1 MSKLILKL
9 FISATAIL
17 CLNACL
23 VIPGGKVPKINE
35 SHFDDF
41 QPNLSIN
48 FQIIDKMD
56 DETIGV
62 DEPYSVYDIDDL
74 FIISNLFSTN
84 EAPKGTED
92 YHFKI
97 IRITNGV
104 PTVHFA
110 MTIISMVTL
119 GLIPAYAKNEFEYI
133 IKVIKDKEELKTY
146 QYKDHTTILG
156 GIYFIFNDG
165 LEEYQWKIRRN
176 RHNSILAFLKDFEE
190 DVRTVKFTK

>member
-23 VIPGGKVPKINE
+23 IIPGGKVPKINE

-62 DEPYSVYDIDDL
+62 DEPYSVDEFDDM

-97 IRITNGV
+97 IKNTNGV
-104 PTVHFA
+104 PTVHFVMQA
-110 MTIISMVTL
+110 ISWLTL
-119 GLIPAYAKNEFEYI
+119 GLIPAYAKDEFEYI

-146 QYKDHTTILG
+146 KYKDHTTTLG
-156 GIYFIFNDG
+156 GIYFIFNDFG
-165 LEEYQWKIRRN
+165 EYPWKIIRN
-176 RHNSILAFLKDFEE
+176 RRNSILAFLKDFEK
-190 DVRTVKFTK
+190 DVRTGNFTK

>member
-9 FISATAIL
+9 FISTTAIFS
-17 CLNACL
+17 LNACL

-62 DEPYSVYDIDDL
+62 DEPYSVDEFDDM

-97 IRITNGV
+97 IKNTNGL
-104 PTVHFA
+104 PTVQFA
-110 MTIISMVTL
+110 MQAISWLTL
-119 GLIPAYAKNEFEYI
+119 GLIPTYAKDEFEYI

-146 QYKDHTTILG
+146 KYKDHTTTLG
-156 GIYFIFNDG
+156 GIYFIFHDFG
-165 LEEYQWKIRRN
+165 EYPWKIIRN
-176 RHNSILAFLKDFEE
+176 RRNSILAFLKDFEK
-190 DVRTVKFTK
+190 DVRTGNFTK

>member
-1 MSKLILKL
+1 MSKLIFKL

-23 VIPGGKVPKINE
+23 IIPGGKVPKINE
-35 SHFDDF
+35 SHFDNF

-62 DEPYSVYDIDDL
+62 DEPYSVDEVDDM

-97 IRITNGV
+97 IKNTNGL
-104 PTVHFA
+104 PTVQFA
-110 MTIISMVTL
+110 MQAISWLTL
-119 GLIPAYAKNEFEYI
+119 GLIPTYAKDEFEYI

-146 QYKDHTTILG
+146 KYKDHTTTLG
-156 GIYFIFNDG
+156 GIYFIFNDFG
-165 LEEYQWKIRRN
+165 EYPWKIIRN
-176 RHNSILAFLKDFEE
+176 RRNSILAFLKDFEK
-190 DVRTVKFTK
+190 DVRTGNFTK

>member
-9 FISATAIL
+9 FTSATAIL

-23 VIPGGKVPKINE
+23 IIPGGKVPKINE

-97 IRITNGV
+97 IKNTNGV
-104 PTVHFA
+104 PTVHFVMQA
-110 MTIISMVTL
+110 ISWLTL
-119 GLIPAYAKNEFEYI
+119 GLIPAYAKDEFEYI
-133 IKVIKDKEELKTY
+133 IKVIKDEEELKTY
-146 QYKDHTTILG
+146 KYKDHTTTLG
-156 GIYFIFNDG
+156 GIYFIFTELD
-165 LEEYQWKIRRN
+165 EYPRKIIRN
-176 RHNSILAFLKDFEE
+176 RQNSILAFLKDFEE
-190 DVRTVKFTK
+190 DVRTGNFTK

>member
-23 VIPGGKVPKINE
+23 IIPGGKVPKINE

-97 IRITNGV
+97 IKNTNGL
-104 PTVHFA
+104 PTVQFA
-110 MTIISMVTL
+110 MQAISWLTL
-119 GLIPAYAKNEFEYI
+119 GLIPTYAKDEFEYI

-146 QYKDHTTILG
+146 KYKDHTTTLG
-156 GIYFIFNDG
+156 GIYFIFNDFG
-165 LEEYQWKIRRN
+165 EYPWKIIRN
-176 RHNSILAFLKDFEE
+176 RRNSILAFLKDFEE
-190 DVRTVKFTK
+190 DVRTGNFTK

>member
-9 FISATAIL
+9 FISAIAIL

-23 VIPGGKVPKINE
+23 IIPGGKVPKINE

-41 QPNLSIN
+41 QSNLSIN

-62 DEPYSVYDIDDL
+62 DEPYSVDEVDDM

-97 IRITNGV
+97 IKNTNGL
-104 PTVHFA
+104 PTVQFA
-110 MTIISMVTL
+110 MQAISWLTL
-119 GLIPAYAKNEFEYI
+119 GLIPTYAKDEFEYI

-146 QYKDHTTILG
+146 KYKDHTTTLG
-156 GIYFIFNDG
+156 GIYFIFSELD
-165 LEEYQWKIRRN
+165 EYPRKIIRN
-176 RHNSILAFLKDFEE
+176 RQNSILAFLKDFEE
-190 DVRTVKFTK
+190 DVRTGKFMK

>member
-1 MSKLILKL
+1 MSHMILKL

-23 VIPGGKVPKINE
+23 IIPGGEVPKINE
-35 SHFDDF
+35 SYFDDL

-48 FQIIDKMD
+48 FQIIDKIN

-62 DEPYSVYDIDDL
+62 DDPFSVDQVNDMFL
-74 FIISNLFSTN
+74 ISNLFSTN

-97 IRITNGV
+97 IKNTNGV

-110 MTIISMVTL
+110 MQIISFLTL
-119 GLIPAYAKNEFEYI
+119 GLIPAYAKDEFEYT
-133 IKVIKDKEELKTY
+133 IKVIKDKELLKIY
-146 QYKDHTTILG
+146 KYKDHTTILG
-156 GIYFIFNDG
+156 GIYFIFNDF
-165 LEEYQWKIRRN
+165 EEYPWKIIRN
-176 RHNSILAFLKDFEE
+176 RQNPILVFVKDFEK
-190 DVRTVKFTK
+190 DVRMKNFTK

>member
-1 MSKLILKL
+1 MSKLFLKF

-62 DEPYSVYDIDDL
+62 DEPYSVDEVDDM

-97 IRITNGV
+97 IKNTNGV
-104 PTVHFA
+104 PTVHFVMQA
-110 MTIISMVTL
+110 ISWLTL
-119 GLIPAYAKNEFEYI
+119 GLIPAYAKDEFEYT
-133 IKVIKDKEELKTY
+133 IKVFKDKEELKTY
-146 QYKDHTTILG
+146 KYKDHTTTLG
-156 GIYFIFNDG
+156 GIYFIFTELD
-165 LEEYQWKIRRN
+165 EYPRKIIRN
-176 RHNSILAFLKDFEE
+176 RQNSILAFLKDFEE
-190 DVRTVKFTK
+190 DVRTGNFTK

>member
-9 FISATAIL
+9 FISAIAIL

-23 VIPGGKVPKINE
+23 IIPGGKVPKINE

-62 DEPYSVYDIDDL
+62 DEPYSVDEVDDM

-97 IRITNGV
+97 IKNTNGV
-104 PTVHFA
+104 PTVHFVMQA
-110 MTIISMVTL
+110 ISWLTL
-119 GLIPAYAKNEFEYI
+119 GLIPAYAKDEFEYT

-146 QYKDHTTILG
+146 KYKDHTTTLG
-156 GIYFIFNDG
+156 GIYFIFNDF
-165 LEEYQWKIRRN
+165 EDYPWKIIRN
-176 RHNSILAFLKDFEE
+176 RRNSILAFLKDFEK
-190 DVRTVKFTK
+190 DVRTGNFTK

>member
-1 MSKLILKL
+1 MSKVILKL

-23 VIPGGKVPKINE
+23 IIPGGKVPKINE
-35 SHFDDF
+35 SHFDNF

-62 DEPYSVYDIDDL
+62 DEPYSVDEVDDM

-97 IRITNGV
+97 IKNTNGL
-104 PTVHFA
+104 PTVQFA
-110 MTIISMVTL
+110 MQAISWLTL
-119 GLIPAYAKNEFEYI
+119 GLIPAYAKDEFEYI

-146 QYKDHTTILG
+146 KYKDHTTTLG
-156 GIYFIFNDG
+156 GIYFIFNDF
-165 LEEYQWKIRRN
+165 EDYPWKIIRN
-176 RHNSILAFLKDFEE
+176 RRNSILAFLKDFEK
-190 DVRTVKFTK
+190 DVRTGNFTK

>member
-97 IRITNGV
+97 IRNTNGV

-110 MTIISMVTL
+110 TQAISFQTL
-119 GLIPAYAKNEFEYI
+119 GLIPAYAKDEFEYI

-146 QYKDHTTILG
+146 KYKDHTTTLG
-156 GIYFIFNDG
+156 GIYFIFNDF
-165 LEEYQWKIRRN
+165 EEYPWKIIRN
-176 RHNSILAFLKDFEE
+176 RRNSILAFLKDFEK
-190 DVRTVKFTK
+190 DVRTGNFTK

>member
-9 FISATAIL
+9 FTSATAIL

-23 VIPGGKVPKINE
+23 IIPGGKVPKINE

-62 DEPYSVYDIDDL
+62 DEPYSVDEVDDM

-97 IRITNGV
+97 IKNTNGL
-104 PTVHFA
+104 PTVQFA
-110 MTIISMVTL
+110 MQAISWLTL
-119 GLIPAYAKNEFEYI
+119 GLIPTYAKDEFEYI

-146 QYKDHTTILG
+146 KYKDHTTTLG
-156 GIYFIFNDG
+156 GIYFIFND
-165 LEEYQWKIRRN
+165 LDEYPWKIIRN
-176 RHNSILAFLKDFEE
+176 RRNSILAFLKDFEK
-190 DVRTVKFTK
+190 DVRTGNFTK

>member
-23 VIPGGKVPKINE
+23 IIPGGKVPKINE

-62 DEPYSVYDIDDL
+62 DEPYSVDEVDDM

-97 IRITNGV
+97 IKNTNGV
-104 PTVHFA
+104 PTVHFVMQA
-110 MTIISMVTL
+110 ISWLTL
-119 GLIPAYAKNEFEYI
+119 GLIPAYAKDEFEYT

-146 QYKDHTTILG
+146 KYKDHTTTLG
-156 GIYFIFNDG
+156 GIYFIFNDF
-165 LEEYQWKIRRN
+165 EEYPWKIIRN
-176 RHNSILAFLKDFEE
+176 RRNSILAFLKDFEK
-190 DVRTVKFTK
+190 DVRTGNFTK

>member
-9 FISATAIL
+9 FISAIAIL

-23 VIPGGKVPKINE
+23 IIPGGKVPKINE

-62 DEPYSVYDIDDL
+62 DEPYTVDEFVDM

-97 IRITNGV
+97 IKNTNGL
-104 PTVHFA
+104 PTVQFA
-110 MTIISMVTL
+110 MQAISWLTL
-119 GLIPAYAKNEFEYI
+119 GLIPTYAKDEFEYI

-146 QYKDHTTILG
+146 KYKDHTTTLG
-156 GIYFIFNDG
+156 GIYFIFNDFG
-165 LEEYQWKIRRN
+165 EYPWKIIRN
-176 RHNSILAFLKDFEE
+176 RRNSILAFLKDFEK
-190 DVRTVKFTK
+190 DVRTGNFTK

>member
-62 DEPYSVYDIDDL
+62 DEPYSVDEVDDM

-97 IRITNGV
+97 IKNTNGL

-110 MTIISMVTL
+110 MQAISWLTL
-119 GLIPAYAKNEFEYI
+119 GLIPTYAKDEFEYI

-146 QYKDHTTILG
+146 KYKDHTTTLG
-156 GIYFIFNDG
+156 GIYFIFNDFG
-165 LEEYQWKIRRN
+165 EYPWKIIRN
-176 RHNSILAFLKDFEE
+176 RRNSILAFLKDFEK
-190 DVRTVKFTK
+190 DVRTGNFTK

>member
-1 MSKLILKL
+1 MSKVILKL

-23 VIPGGKVPKINE
+23 IIPGGKVPKINE

-62 DEPYSVYDIDDL
+62 DEPYSVDEFDDM

-97 IRITNGV
+97 IKNTNGV
-104 PTVHFA
+104 PTVHFVMQA
-110 MTIISMVTL
+110 ISWLTL
-119 GLIPAYAKNEFEYI
+119 GLIPAYAKDEFEYI

-146 QYKDHTTILG
+146 KYKDHTTTLG
-156 GIYFIFNDG
+156 GIYFIFNDFG
-165 LEEYQWKIRRN
+165 EYPWKIIRN
-176 RHNSILAFLKDFEE
+176 RRNSILAFLKDFEK
-190 DVRTVKFTK
+190 DVRTGNFTK

>member
-23 VIPGGKVPKINE
+23 IIPGGKVPKINE

-62 DEPYSVYDIDDL
+62 DEPYSVDEVDDM

-97 IRITNGV
+97 IKNTNGV
-104 PTVHFA
+104 PTVHFVMQA
-110 MTIISMVTL
+110 ISWLTL
-119 GLIPAYAKNEFEYI
+119 GLIPAYAKDEFEYI

-146 QYKDHTTILG
+146 KYKDHTTTLG
-156 GIYFIFNDG
+156 GIYFIFNDF
-165 LEEYQWKIRRN
+165 EDYPWKIIRN
-176 RHNSILAFLKDFEE
+176 RQNSILAFLKDFEE
-190 DVRTVKFTK
+190 DVRTGKFTK

>member
-9 FISATAIL
+9 FISAIAIL

-23 VIPGGKVPKINE
+23 IIPGGKVPKINE

-62 DEPYSVYDIDDL
+62 DEHYTVDEFVDM

-97 IRITNGV
+97 IRNSNGV
-104 PTVHFA
+104 PTFSIAKHA
-110 MTIISMVTL
+110 ISLFTF
-119 GLIPAYAKNEFEYI
+119 GLIPVYAKDEFEYI

-146 QYKDHTTILG
+146 KYKDHTTTLG
-156 GIYFIFNDG
+156 GIYFIFNDFG
-165 LEEYQWKIRRN
+165 EYPWKIIRN
-176 RHNSILAFLKDFEE
+176 RRNSILAFLKDFEK
-190 DVRTVKFTK
+190 DVRTGNFTK

>member
-9 FISATAIL
+9 FTSATAIL

-23 VIPGGKVPKINE
+23 IIPGGKVPKINE

-62 DEPYSVYDIDDL
+62 DEPYSVDEVDDM

-97 IRITNGV
+97 IKNTNGL
-104 PTVHFA
+104 PTVQFA
-110 MTIISMVTL
+110 MQAISWLTL
-119 GLIPAYAKNEFEYI
+119 GLIPTYAKDEFEYI

-146 QYKDHTTILG
+146 KYKDHTTTLG
-156 GIYFIFNDG
+156 GIYFIFNDFG
-165 LEEYQWKIRRN
+165 EYPWKIIRN
-176 RHNSILAFLKDFEE
+176 RRNSILAFLKDFEK
-190 DVRTVKFTK
+190 DVRTGNFTK

>member
-62 DEPYSVYDIDDL
+62 DEPYSVDEVDDM

-97 IRITNGV
+97 IKNTNGV

-110 MTIISMVTL
+110 MQAISFLTL
-119 GLIPAYAKNEFEYI
+119 GLIPAYAKDEFEYI

-146 QYKDHTTILG
+146 KYKDHTTTLG
-156 GIYFIFNDG
+156 GIYFIFNDFG
-165 LEEYQWKIRRN
+165 EYPWKIIRN
-176 RHNSILAFLKDFEE
+176 RRNSILAFLKDFEK
-190 DVRTVKFTK
+190 DVRTGNFTK

>member
-1 MSKLILKL
+1 MSKVILKL

-23 VIPGGKVPKINE
+23 IIPGGKVPKINE

-97 IRITNGV
+97 IKNTNGL
-104 PTVHFA
+104 PTVQFA
-110 MTIISMVTL
+110 MQAISWLTL
-119 GLIPAYAKNEFEYI
+119 GLIPTYAKDQFEYI

-146 QYKDHTTILG
+146 KYKDHTTTLG
-156 GIYFIFNDG
+156 GIYFIFNDF
-165 LEEYQWKIRRN
+165 EEYPWKIIRN
-176 RHNSILAFLKDFEE
+176 RRNSILAFLKDFEK
-190 DVRTVKFTK
+190 DVRTGNFTK

>member
-62 DEPYSVYDIDDL
+62 DEPYSVDEVDDM

-97 IRITNGV
+97 IKNTNGV
-104 PTVHFA
+104 PTVHFVMQA
-110 MTIISMVTL
+110 ISWLTL
-119 GLIPAYAKNEFEYI
+119 GLIPAYAKDEFEYI

-146 QYKDHTTILG
+146 KYKDHTTTLG
-156 GIYFIFNDG
+156 GIYFIFNDFG
-165 LEEYQWKIRRN
+165 EYPWKIIRN
-176 RHNSILAFLKDFEE
+176 RRNSILAFLKDFEK
-190 DVRTVKFTK
+190 DVRTGNFTK

>member
-9 FISATAIL
+9 FTSATAIL

-23 VIPGGKVPKINE
+23 IIPGGKVPKINE

-62 DEPYSVYDIDDL
+62 DEPYSVDEFDDM

-97 IRITNGV
+97 IKNTNGL
-104 PTVHFA
+104 PTVQFA
-110 MTIISMVTL
+110 MQAISWLTL
-119 GLIPAYAKNEFEYI
+119 GLIPTYAKDEFEYI

-146 QYKDHTTILG
+146 KYKDHTTTLG
-156 GIYFIFNDG
+156 GIYFIFND
-165 LEEYQWKIRRN
+165 LEEYPWKIIRN
-176 RHNSILAFLKDFEE
+176 RQNSILAFLKDFEE
-190 DVRTVKFTK
+190 DVRTGNFTK

>member
-62 DEPYSVYDIDDL
+62 DEPYSVDEVDDM

-97 IRITNGV
+97 IKNTNGV
-104 PTVHFA
+104 PTVHFVMQA
-110 MTIISMVTL
+110 ISWLTL
-119 GLIPAYAKNEFEYI
+119 GLIPAYAKDEFEYI

-146 QYKDHTTILG
+146 KYKDHTTTLG
-156 GIYFIFNDG
+156 GIYFIFNDFG
-165 LEEYQWKIRRN
+165 EYPWKIISNRR
-176 RHNSILAFLKDFEE
+176 NSILAFLKDFEK
-190 DVRTVKFTK
+190 DVRTGNFTK

>member
-23 VIPGGKVPKINE
+23 IIPGGKVPKINE
-35 SHFDDF
+35 SHFDNF

-62 DEPYSVYDIDDL
+62 DEPYSVDEVDDM

-97 IRITNGV
+97 IKNTNGV
-104 PTVHFA
+104 PTVHFVMQA
-110 MTIISMVTL
+110 ISWLTL
-119 GLIPAYAKNEFEYI
+119 GLIPAYAKDEFEYT

-146 QYKDHTTILG
+146 KYKDHTTTLG
-156 GIYFIFNDG
+156 GIYFIFNDF
-165 LEEYQWKIRRN
+165 EDYPWKIIRN
-176 RHNSILAFLKDFEE
+176 RRNSILAFLKDFEK
-190 DVRTVKFTK
+190 DVRTGNFTK

>member
-9 FISATAIL
+9 FISAIAIL

-62 DEPYSVYDIDDL
+62 DEPYSVDEVDDM

-97 IRITNGV
+97 IKNTNGL
-104 PTVHFA
+104 PTVQFA
-110 MTIISMVTL
+110 MQAISWLTL
-119 GLIPAYAKNEFEYI
+119 GLIPTYAKDEFEYI

-146 QYKDHTTILG
+146 KYKDHTTTLG
-156 GIYFIFNDG
+156 GIYFIFNDF
-165 LEEYQWKIRRN
+165 EDYPWKIIRN
-176 RHNSILAFLKDFEE
+176 RRNSILAFLKDFEK
-190 DVRTVKFTK
+190 DVRTGNFTK

>member
-62 DEPYSVYDIDDL
+62 DEPYSVDEVDDM

-97 IRITNGV
+97 IKNTNGL
-104 PTVHFA
+104 PTVQFA
-110 MTIISMVTL
+110 MQAISWLTL
-119 GLIPAYAKNEFEYI
+119 GLIPTYAKDEFEYI

-146 QYKDHTTILG
+146 KYKDHTTTLG
-156 GIYFIFNDG
+156 GIYFIFNDFG
-165 LEEYQWKIRRN
+165 EYPWKIIRN
-176 RHNSILAFLKDFEE
+176 RRNSILAFLKDFEK
-190 DVRTVKFTK
+190 DVRTGNFTK

>member
-23 VIPGGKVPKINE
+23 IIPGEKVPKINE
-35 SHFDDF
+35 SHFDNF

-62 DEPYSVYDIDDL
+62 DEPYSVDEVDDM

-97 IRITNGV
+97 IKNTNGV
-104 PTVHFA
+104 PTVHFVMQA
-110 MTIISMVTL
+110 ISWLTL
-119 GLIPAYAKNEFEYI
+119 GLIPAYAKDEFEYT

-146 QYKDHTTILG
+146 KYKDHTTTLG
-156 GIYFIFNDG
+156 GIYFIFNDF
-165 LEEYQWKIRRN
+165 EEYPWKIIRN
-176 RHNSILAFLKDFEE
+176 RRNSILAFLKDFEK
-190 DVRTVKFTK
+190 DVRTGNFTK

>member
-23 VIPGGKVPKINE
+23 IIPGGKVPKINE

-62 DEPYSVYDIDDL
+62 DEPYSVDEVDDM

-97 IRITNGV
+97 IRNSNGV
-104 PTVHFA
+104 PTFSIA
-110 MTIISMVTL
+110 MQAISWFTL
-119 GLIPAYAKNEFEYI
+119 GLIPAYAKDEFEYI

-146 QYKDHTTILG
+146 KYKDHTTTLG
-156 GIYFIFNDG
+156 GIYFIFNDF
-165 LEEYQWKIRRN
+165 EEYPWKIIRN
-176 RHNSILAFLKDFEE
+176 RRNSILAFLKDFEK
-190 DVRTVKFTK
+190 DVRTGKFTK

>member
-23 VIPGGKVPKINE
+23 IIPGGKVPKINE

-97 IRITNGV
+97 IKNTNGL
-104 PTVHFA
+104 PTVQFA
-110 MTIISMVTL
+110 MQAISWLTL
-119 GLIPAYAKNEFEYI
+119 GLIPTYAKDEFEYI

-146 QYKDHTTILG
+146 KYKDHTTTLG
-156 GIYFIFNDG
+156 GIYFIFNDFG
-165 LEEYQWKIRRN
+165 EYPWKIIRN
-176 RHNSILAFLKDFEE
+176 RRNSILAFLKDFEK
-190 DVRTVKFTK
+190 DVRTGNFTK

>member
-1 MSKLILKL
+1 MSKFILKL
-9 FISATAIL
+9 FISATVIL

-23 VIPGGKVPKINE
+23 IIPGGKVPKINE

-62 DEPYSVYDIDDL
+62 DEPYSVDEVDDM

-97 IRITNGV
+97 IKNTNGV

-110 MTIISMVTL
+110 MQAISFFTL
-119 GLIPAYAKNEFEYI
+119 GLIPAYAKDEFEYI

-176 RHNSILAFLKDFEE
+176 RHNSILAFLKDFEK
-190 DVRTVKFTK
+190 DVRTGNFTK

>member
-9 FISATAIL
+9 FISAIAIL

-23 VIPGGKVPKINE
+23 IIPGGKVPKINE

-62 DEPYSVYDIDDL
+62 DEPYSVDEVDDM

-97 IRITNGV
+97 IKNTNGV
-104 PTVHFA
+104 PTVHFVMQA
-110 MTIISMVTL
+110 ISWLTL
-119 GLIPAYAKNEFEYI
+119 GLIPAYAKDEFEYI

-146 QYKDHTTILG
+146 KYKDHTTTLG
-156 GIYFIFNDG
+156 GIYFIFNDF
-165 LEEYQWKIRRN
+165 EEYPWKIIRN
-176 RHNSILAFLKDFEE
+176 RRNSILAFLKDFEK
-190 DVRTVKFTK
+190 DVRTGNFTK

>member
-9 FISATAIL
+9 FISAIAIL

-23 VIPGGKVPKINE
+23 IIPGGKVPKINE

-62 DEPYSVYDIDDL
+62 DEPYSVDEVDDM

-97 IRITNGV
+97 IKNTNGV
-104 PTVHFA
+104 PTVHFVMQA
-110 MTIISMVTL
+110 ISWLTL
-119 GLIPAYAKNEFEYI
+119 GLIPAYAKDEFEYI

-146 QYKDHTTILG
+146 KYKDHTTTLG
-156 GIYFIFNDG
+156 GIYFIFNDFG
-165 LEEYQWKIRRN
+165 EYPWKIIRN
-176 RHNSILAFLKDFEE
+176 RRNSILAFLKDFEK
-190 DVRTVKFTK
+190 DVRTGNFTK

>member
-23 VIPGGKVPKINE
+23 IIPGGKVPKINE

-62 DEPYSVYDIDDL
+62 DEPYSVDEVDDM

-97 IRITNGV
+97 IKNTNGI
-104 PTVHFA
+104 PTVQFA
-110 MTIISMVTL
+110 MQAISWLTL
-119 GLIPAYAKNEFEYI
+119 GLIPTYAKDEFEYI

-146 QYKDHTTILG
+146 KYKDHTTTLG
-156 GIYFIFNDG
+156 GIYFIFNDFG
-165 LEEYQWKIRRN
+165 EYPWKIIRN
-176 RHNSILAFLKDFEE
+176 RRNSILAFLKDFEK
-190 DVRTVKFTK
+190 DVRTGNFTK

>member
-23 VIPGGKVPKINE
+23 IIPGGKVPKINE

-62 DEPYSVYDIDDL
+62 DKPYSVYDIDDL

-97 IRITNGV
+97 IKNTNGLPSV
-104 PTVHFA
+104 QFA
-110 MTIISMVTL
+110 MQAISWLTL
-119 GLIPAYAKNEFEYI
+119 GLIPTYAKDEFEYI

-146 QYKDHTTILG
+146 KYKDHTTTLG
-156 GIYFIFNDG
+156 GIYFIFNDFG
-165 LEEYQWKIRRN
+165 EYPWKIIRN
-176 RHNSILAFLKDFEE
+176 RRNSILAFLKDFEK
-190 DVRTVKFTK
+190 DVRTGNFTK

>member
-35 SHFDDF
+35 SDFDDF
-41 QPNLSIN
+41 QSNLSIN

-97 IRITNGV
+97 IRNTNGV

-110 MTIISMVTL
+110 TQAISFLTL
-119 GLIPAYAKNEFEYI
+119 GLIPAYAKDEFEYI

-146 QYKDHTTILG
+146 KYKDHTTTLG
-156 GIYFIFNDG
+156 GIYFIFND
-165 LEEYQWKIRRN
+165 LDEYPWKIIRN
-176 RHNSILAFLKDFEE
+176 RQNSILAFLKDFEE
-190 DVRTVKFTK
+190 DVRTGKFTK